1 LRYND
6 FISAMSIQLFNQT
19 YKGNCACM

>member
-19 YKGNCACM
+19 YRGNCACM